1 MTANPP
7 RTVKAGLPTIR
18 RRGRALALQVL
29 YEVDVTGHP
38 WRSALEHHGEQLQSS
53 PAAVALAEQCIAGV
67 LEHQPELDRLILRF
81 APAWPVSQLAVVDR
95 NILRLALY
103 ELRVAATEPPKAI
116 VNEAVELA
124 KTYGGETS
132 SRFINGVLGS
142 VMGEERPAESKTA
155 PSEPHP

>member
-1 MTANPP
+1 MLFSNQVTAIAANPP
-7 RTVKAGLPTIR
+7 RTVKAGLPTVR

-38 WRSALEHHGEQLQSS
+38 WRPALEHHGEQLRSS
-53 PAAVALAEQCIAGV
+53 SAAVALAEQCILGV
-67 LEHQPELDRLILRF
+67 LEHQLELDQLIHRL
-81 APAWPVSQLAVVDR
+81 APAWPVAQLAVVDR

-132 SRFINGVLGS
+132 SRFVNGVLGS
-142 VMGEERPAESKTA
+142 VLGEEQ
-155 PSEPHP
+155 PHR